1 MFKLLLKVQIPSS
14 RIHLSSMNPS
24 CLDLDLRAIV
34 QTAWHVAVLHQV
46 SQMATVWGGA
56 VKVGGSP
63 LEIEVLGA
71 VG

>member
-1 MFKLLLKVQIPSS
+1 
-14 RIHLSSMNPS
+14 MNPS
-24 CLDLDLRAIV
+24 CLDLDLGAIV
-34 QTAWHVAVLHQV
+34 QTAWHVAVLHQL
-46 SQMATVWGGA
+46 SRMATGWGGA